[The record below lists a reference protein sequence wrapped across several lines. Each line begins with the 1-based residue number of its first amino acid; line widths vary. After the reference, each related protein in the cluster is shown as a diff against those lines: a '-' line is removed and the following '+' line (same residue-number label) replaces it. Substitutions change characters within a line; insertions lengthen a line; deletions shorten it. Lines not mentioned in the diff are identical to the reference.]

1 MKVESKIAVKSKD
14 TAARITKNAP
24 IFRGVSKWTK
34 LIGARGSGS
43 KLTIRHK
50 KNIW

>member
-1 MKVESKIAVKSKD
+1 MKMQSKIAVKSKD

-24 IFRGVSKWTK
+24 IFRGVSRWTK
-34 LIGARGSGS
+34 LIGARSSGS

-50 KNIW
+50 KNLW

>member
-24 IFRGVSKWTK
+24 IFRGVSKWTRI
-34 LIGARGSGS
+34 IGARSTGS
-43 KLTIRHK
+43 KIQIKHK

>member
-1 MKVESKIAVKSKD
+1 MKMESKIAVKSKD

-24 IFRGVSKWTK
+24 IFRGVSKWTRI
-34 LIGARGSGS
+34 IGARSTGS
-43 KLTIRHK
+43 KLRITHK